1 MARASAR
8 KAKKPAAPAKKK
20 PGQKSGRKATT
31 RATRGVTFAQV
42 RALALALPG
51 VTEGTS
57 YGTAA
62 FRVGKALLA
71 RRHDDPALLVLKLVD
86 GARPALLEDDPDT
99 FFITDHYAPYP
110 AYVLVRLARVGKP
123 MLAMLL
129 EQAWLAS
136 APRKLVKS
144 RA

>member
-1 MARASAR
+1 MARAPAR
-8 KAKKPAAPAKKK
+8 TATKKPAPKAAKRTATK
-20 PGQKSGRKATT
+20 TT
-31 RATRGVTFAQV
+31 RRARGTTFAQV

-57 YGTAA
+57 YGTPA

-71 RRHDDPALLVLKLVD
+71 RRHDDPALLVLKVVA
-86 GARPALLEDDPDT
+86 GARAALLEDDPDT

-110 AYVLVRLARVGKP
+110 AYVLVRLARVPGP

-136 APRKLVKS
+136 APSKLVKS

>member
-1 MARASAR
+1 MARATTRPAR
-8 KAKKPAAPAKKK
+8 RATARTTKAKK
-20 PGQKSGRKATT
+20 ATT
-31 RATRGVTFAQV
+31 KPTTPARRGVTFAQV

-71 RRHDDPALLVLKLVD
+71 RRHDDPTLLVLKLVP
-86 GARPALLEDDPDT
+86 GARDLLLEDDPGT

-110 AYVLVRLARVGKP
+110 AYVLVRLARIAKP
-123 MLAMLL
+123 KLAMLL
-129 EQAWLAS
+129 EQSWLAA
-136 APRKLVKS
+136 APGKLVKS